1 MMMMKLMG
9 LLCMS
14 ERIGTTKQKDI
25 YVPLK
30 KKKKQNFGIRSYI
43 KKGKTPLS
51 YGHNSSFPFLVCL
64 DCVKRYAG
72 FFFSLF
78 GIVLRG
84 RSDAAKELGPL

>member
-1 MMMMKLMG
+1 MEQRNKKKY
-9 LLCMS
+9 
-14 ERIGTTKQKDI
+14 I
-25 YVPLK
+25 PLK
-30 KKKKQNFGIRSYI
+30 KKKKKKFGIKSYI

-64 DCVKRYAG
+64 DCVKRYAL
-72 FFFSLF
+72 FFFFFFGLF